1 MCVNLN
7 LTFKM
12 QRKRVTSANHVHSTI
27 PAAHDFWSKNF
38 GGLSKPWPWTVDRGL
53 VNRGFF
59 PWTWTLM
66 GKHCPRFTNWGV
78 PPGGQLSNDSYRPCV
93 ARHGGG
99 GGGKQSRRRRKDLSL
114 LFYFQASLF
123 SAIFTVPFTG
133 FMFGKL
139 ETHIFMKAFTTH
151 ITSVSVAGQV
161 KQGHCFR

>member
-1 MCVNLN
+1 
-7 LTFKM
+7 
-12 QRKRVTSANHVHSTI
+12 
-27 PAAHDFWSKNF
+27 
-38 GGLSKPWPWTVDRGL
+38 
-53 VNRGFF
+53 
-59 PWTWTLM
+59 
-66 GKHCPRFTNWGV
+66 
-78 PPGGQLSNDSYRPCV
+78 LSNDSYRPCV